1 MPYTVKEADEDF
13 SKKGVG
19 SVICFDRDG
28 HEVCVLRSKECDE
41 HGRFRVI
48 TSNKAAPVIKS
59 CAFCALSGAECPI
72 VKGGTCIQQGCRERK
87 DYFEFDIKMTEAL
100 LETSERERYE
110 QVYRDFVR
118 IKCLEDEL
126 NIEPEPPKEKVVFK
140 FSKKATAGYK

>member
-28 HEVCVLRSKECDE
+28 HEVCVLRSKECGE
-41 HGRFRVI
+41 YGRFRVI
-48 TSNKAAPVIKS
+48 DKQKIPTIKACS
-59 CAFCALSGAECPI
+59 WCTFSGTGECP
-72 VKGGTCIQQGCRERK
+72 VTKGVTCIQQGCRERK
-87 DYFEFDIKMTEAL
+87 DYFEFDIRLTEAFVNSS
-100 LETSERERYE
+100 ETDRYE

-118 IKCLEDEL
+118 IKYLEDKL
-126 NIEPEPPKEKVVFK
+126 NIKPEPPKEKFVFK